1 MDKKLLRKAV
11 VIGVLVA
18 CVTVVM
24 YVVLR
29 KLGGGGGGG
38 SMPSWTPS
46 PAGFSFGDNPLG
58 LTYAPQSESPA
69 WNSIPYEW
77 ADEGAVPATQ
87 MPTTV
92 PTEPSPWPIS
102 GPFILPAGS

>member
-29 KLGGGGGGG
+29 KLGGGGGG